1 MAADRTQDQVVEMP
15 EADRDRIAALL
26 RNVGGPSVVWG
37 AGQFLEIWMVE
48 HRMRAEREASARLTR
63 ATWALTGV
71 TLVLAGATVALVVA
85 TLHLA

>member
-1 MAADRTQDQVVEMP
+1 MAADRTHDQIVEMP

-26 RNVGGPSVVWG
+26 RKIGGPSVAWG
-37 AGQFLEIWMVE
+37 AEDSLEVWMAE
-48 HRMRAEREASARLTR
+48 HRMRAERESSARLAR
-63 ATWALTGV
+63 ATWALTCV

>member
-1 MAADRTQDQVVEMP
+1 MAADRTHDQIVEMP
-15 EADRDRIAALL
+15 EADHDRIAALL
-26 RNVGGPSVVWG
+26 RKIGDPNVVWR
-37 AGQFLEIWMVE
+37 AQASLEIWMAE

-85 TLHLA
+85 TLDLA